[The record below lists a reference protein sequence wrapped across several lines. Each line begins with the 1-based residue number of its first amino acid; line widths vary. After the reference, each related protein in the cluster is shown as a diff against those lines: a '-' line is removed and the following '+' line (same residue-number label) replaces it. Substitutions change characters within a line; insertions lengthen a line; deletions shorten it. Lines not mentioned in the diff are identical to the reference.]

1 MAHAR
6 CDRVRCHHDAPVS
19 LLPHHNGGR
28 RSRSTVSD
36 MGGTTIRR
44 RALLLVV
51 ALSTLL
57 LLPACRASDATPPL
71 REPAETLTPTPQ
83 TAGSTPTPTL
93 GEPTATPPPTPQ
105 TARSTPTPTLVQPA
119 ATPPPTPQTAGSTP
133 TPTPV
138 QPAAT
143 PPQSV
148 LQGEGT
154 TPDGPDFHMVAYQGQ
169 AVLGADELA
178 VTQLFGRGKPVVL
191 NFWAGLCPPCR
202 AEMPGFQRVY
212 DDLGDQFLL
221 VGVDIGPFVG
231 LGSHADA
238 RALLDELNIS
248 YPPAYATEDPTRSF
262 AVLGMP
268 TTVLFTAD
276 GRTVAK
282 HTGFLPEDALRSA
295 LKDLLAPSL

>member
-1 MAHAR
+1 M
-6 CDRVRCHHDAPVS
+6 
-19 LLPHHNGGR
+19 
-28 RSRSTVSD
+28 
-36 MGGTTIRR
+36 IRK

-57 LLPACRASDATPPL
+57 LLPACQASDATPTLAGPT
-71 REPAETLTPTPQ
+71 ETLTPTPQ
-83 TAGSTPTPTL
+83 TTGSTPTPTL
-93 GEPTATPPPTPQ
+93 I
-105 TARSTPTPTLVQPA
+105 QPA
-119 ATPPPTPQTAGSTP
+119 ATPPPTPQSGGSTP
-133 TPTPV
+133 APTLV

-148 LQGEGT
+148 LQGEET

-169 AVLGADELA
+169 EVLGADELA

-221 VGVDIGPFVG
+221 VGVDIGPFTG
-231 LGSHADA
+231 LGSNADA
-238 RALLDELNIS
+238 RALLEELNIS
-248 YPPAYATEDPTRSF
+248 YPTAYATEDPTRSF

-282 HTGFLPEDALRSA
+282 RTGVLPEDALRSS
-295 LKDLLAPSL
+295 LKDLLAPPS

>member
-1 MAHAR
+1 MAHAW

-19 LLPHHNGGR
+19 LVPHHNGGR
-28 RSRSTVSD
+28 RSRNTVSD
-36 MGGTTIRR
+36 MGGTMIRK

-57 LLPACRASDATPPL
+57 LLPACQASDATPTL
-71 REPAETLTPTPQ
+71 AEPTETLTPTPQ

-93 GEPTATPPPTPQ
+93 I
-105 TARSTPTPTLVQPA
+105 
-119 ATPPPTPQTAGSTP
+119 
-133 TPTPV
+133 

-148 LQGEGT
+148 LQGEET

-169 AVLGADELA
+169 EVLGADELA

-221 VGVDIGPFVG
+221 VGVDIGPFTG
-231 LGSHADA
+231 LGSNADA
-238 RALLDELNIS
+238 RALLEELNIS
-248 YPPAYATEDPTRSF
+248 YPTAYATEDPTRSF

-282 HTGFLPEDALRSA
+282 RTGFLPEDALRSS
-295 LKDLLAPSL
+295 LKDLLAPPS